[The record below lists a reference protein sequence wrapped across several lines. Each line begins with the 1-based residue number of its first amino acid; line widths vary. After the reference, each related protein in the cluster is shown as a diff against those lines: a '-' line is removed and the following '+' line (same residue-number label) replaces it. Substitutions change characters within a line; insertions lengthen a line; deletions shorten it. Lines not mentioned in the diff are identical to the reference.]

1 MAVERLQKILSN
13 AGVASRRSAEAMI
26 VAGRVAVNGKTLD
39 TLGARADPEKDEITV
54 DGTPVIRDRYRY
66 VALHKPAGVL
76 STTRDERGRPTVVSL
91 IGNPGANVHPIGRL
105 DQSSEGL
112 ILLTN
117 DGALTDLLTH
127 PRYEVRKEYLVAIDQ
142 ALGRK
147 GRQQLVRGVWHEGER
162 LKADSVQMV
171 SPSGSPERPDARW
184 LLIGLHGGRKREIR
198 RMLATVGRRVV
209 TLRRI
214 RIGPLA
220 LGALAL
226 GESRDLTSEEVD
238 ELYEVAKRAEA
249 NPRNVE
255 AADSPQAATPS
266 TEANPRDSAAADSPQ
281 GAAPSAEASPR
292 DSAAAD
298 SPQGATPSAET
309 NPRDSAATDSPQG
322 AAPSAETNPRDSAA
336 AESPQ
341 GATPSAE
348 TNPRD
353 SAAAD
358 SPQGAAPSTETN
370 PRDSA
375 AAESPQAAT
384 PSTEPQPPRLVA
396 IDGPAASGKSTL
408 ARALVERFG
417 YVLLD
422 TGLMYRAIALAAL
435 RAEVPASDEA
445 ACVKLAREGGLRLVI
460 AEREARVH
468 LAGEDVTDQLR
479 SPEVE
484 GAVSDYAAIAEVRR
498 ELVAQQRTF
507 AGAQPSVLVGRDIGS
522 VVLLDAPVKLFL
534 QASEEVRAQRRGEQA
549 AEWGRQ
555 QSASEASRDIS
566 SRDVTDST
574 RAASPLVVPEGAI
587 VIDSGELDADAMIAA
602 AMAAIE
608 ERTT

>member
-26 VAGRVAVNGKTLD
+26 VAGRVAVNGTTLD

-76 STTRDERGRPTVVSL
+76 STTRDERGRPTVMSL

-171 SPSGSPERPDARW
+171 SPSGSPDRPDARW
-184 LLIGLHGGRKREIR
+184 LLIALHGGRKREIR

-226 GESRDLTSEEVD
+226 GESRDLTPEEVD
-238 ELYEVAKRAEA
+238 ELYEVAKRADA
-249 NPRNVE
+249 NPRGVA

-266 TEANPRDSAAADSPQ
+266 AETNPPDSAATDSPQ
-281 GAAPSAEASPR
+281 GATPSAETNPP

-309 NPRDSAATDSPQG
+309 NPP
-322 AAPSAETNPRDSAA
+322 DSAA

-341 GATPSAE
+341 SATPSAE

-353 SAAAD
+353 GAAAD
-358 SPQGAAPSTETN
+358 SSQS
-370 PRDSA
+370 
-375 AAESPQAAT
+375 AT
-384 PSTEPQPPRLVA
+384 PSAEPRPPRLVA

-460 AEREARVH
+460 TEREARVH

>member
-26 VAGRVAVNGKTLD
+26 VAGRVAVNGKTLN

-76 STTRDERGRPTVVSL
+76 STTRDERGRPTVMSL

-147 GRQQLVRGVWHEGER
+147 GRQQLVRGVWHEGEH

-171 SPSGSPERPDARW
+171 SPSGSPNRPDARW

-255 AADSPQAATPS
+255 AAESPQA
-266 TEANPRDSAAADSPQ
+266 
-281 GAAPSAEASPR
+281 
-292 DSAAAD
+292 
-298 SPQGATPSAET
+298 
-309 NPRDSAATDSPQG
+309 
-322 AAPSAETNPRDSAA
+322 
-336 AESPQ
+336 
-341 GATPSAE
+341 ATPSAE

-358 SPQGAAPSTETN
+358 SPQATTPSAEANPPDSAAADSPQGPTPSAEAS

-375 AAESPQAAT
+375 AADSPQAAT

-422 TGLMYRAIALAAL
+422 TGLMYRAITLAAL

>member
-76 STTRDERGRPTVVSL
+76 STTRDERGRPTVMTL

-184 LLIGLHGGRKREIR
+184 LLIALHGGRKREIR

-220 LGALAL
+220 LGALGL
-226 GESRDLTSEEVD
+226 GESRDLTPEEVD
-238 ELYEVAKRAEA
+238 DLYEVAKRAEA
-249 NPRNVE
+249 NPRDVT

-266 TEANPRDSAAADSPQ
+266 AEASPRDSAATDSPQ
-281 GAAPSAEASPR
+281 GATPSAETNPPDSAATDSPQAATPSAEASPR

-298 SPQGATPSAET
+298 SPQAATPSAEAS
-309 NPRDSAATDSPQG
+309 PRDSAGADSP
-322 AAPSAETNPRDSAA
+322 PS
-336 AESPQ
+336 
-341 GATPSAE
+341 ATPSAE
-348 TNPRD
+348 PR
-353 SAAAD
+353 
-358 SPQGAAPSTETN
+358 
-370 PRDSA
+370 
-375 AAESPQAAT
+375 
-384 PSTEPQPPRLVA
+384 PPRLVA

-422 TGLMYRAIALAAL
+422 TGLMYRAITLAAL

-522 VVLLDAPVKLFL
+522 VVLPGAPVKLFL

-574 RAASPLVVPEGAI
+574 REASPLVVPEGAI

>member
-76 STTRDERGRPTVVSL
+76 STTRDERGRPTVMSL

-147 GRQQLVRGVWHEGER
+147 GRQQLVRGVWHEGEH

-171 SPSGSPERPDARW
+171 SPSGSPNRPDARW

-226 GESRDLTSEEVD
+226 GESRDLTPEEVD

-249 NPRNVE
+249 NPRNVA
-255 AADSPQAATPS
+255 AADSPQAATP
-266 TEANPRDSAAADSPQ
+266 N
-281 GAAPSAEASPR
+281 AEAS
-292 DSAAAD
+292 
-298 SPQGATPSAET
+298 
-309 NPRDSAATDSPQG
+309 
-322 AAPSAETNPRDSAA
+322 PRDSAA

-341 GATPSAE
+341 GATPTAE
-348 TNPRD
+348 ASPCD

-358 SPQGAAPSTETN
+358 SPQGPTPSAEAS

-375 AAESPQAAT
+375 AADSPQAAT

-422 TGLMYRAIALAAL
+422 TGLMYRAITLAAL

-484 GAVSDYAAIAEVRR
+484 GAVSDYSAIAEVRR

>member
-76 STTRDERGRPTVVSL
+76 STTRDERGRPTVMAL

-147 GRQQLVRGVWHEGER
+147 GRQQLVRGVWHEGEH

-171 SPSGSPERPDARW
+171 SPSGSPNRPDARW

-266 TEANPRDSAAADSPQ
+266 
-281 GAAPSAEASPR
+281 
-292 DSAAAD
+292 
-298 SPQGATPSAET
+298 AET
-309 NPRDSAATDSPQG
+309 NPRDSAAAESPQG
-322 AAPSAETNPRDSAA
+322 ATPSAETNPRDSAA

-353 SAAAD
+353 SAATD
-358 SPQGAAPSTETN
+358 SPQGPTPSAEAS

-375 AAESPQAAT
+375 AADSPQAAT

>member
-1 MAVERLQKILSN
+1 ME
-13 AGVASRRSAEAMI
+13 
-26 VAGRVAVNGKTLD
+26 
-39 TLGARADPEKDEITV
+39 
-54 DGTPVIRDRYRY
+54 
-66 VALHKPAGVL
+66 
-76 STTRDERGRPTVVSL
+76 
-91 IGNPGANVHPIGRL
+91 
-105 DQSSEGL
+105 
-112 ILLTN
+112 
-117 DGALTDLLTH
+117 
-127 PRYEVRKEYLVAIDQ
+127 PR
-142 ALGRK
+142 
-147 GRQQLVRGVWHEGER
+147 
-162 LKADSVQMV
+162 
-171 SPSGSPERPDARW
+171 
-184 LLIGLHGGRKREIR
+184 
-198 RMLATVGRRVV
+198 
-209 TLRRI
+209 
-214 RIGPLA
+214 
-220 LGALAL
+220 
-226 GESRDLTSEEVD
+226 
-238 ELYEVAKRAEA
+238 
-249 NPRNVE
+249 
-255 AADSPQAATPS
+255 
-266 TEANPRDSAAADSPQ
+266 
-281 GAAPSAEASPR
+281 
-292 DSAAAD
+292 
-298 SPQGATPSAET
+298 
-309 NPRDSAATDSPQG
+309 
-322 AAPSAETNPRDSAA
+322 
-336 AESPQ
+336 
-341 GATPSAE
+341 
-348 TNPRD
+348 
-353 SAAAD
+353 
-358 SPQGAAPSTETN
+358 
-370 PRDSA
+370 
-375 AAESPQAAT
+375 
-384 PSTEPQPPRLVA
+384 PPRLVA

>member
-147 GRQQLVRGVWHEGER
+147 GRQQLVRGVWHEGEH

-171 SPSGSPERPDARW
+171 SPSGSPNRPDARW

-226 GESRDLTSEEVD
+226 GESRDLTPEEVD

-249 NPRNVE
+249 NPRNVA
-255 AADSPQAATPS
+255 AADSPQAATP
-266 TEANPRDSAAADSPQ
+266 N
-281 GAAPSAEASPR
+281 AEASPR
-292 DSAAAD
+292 DSAAAE
-298 SPQGATPSAET
+298 SPQGATPTAET

-322 AAPSAETNPRDSAA
+322 P
-336 AESPQ
+336 
-341 GATPSAE
+341 TPSAE
-348 TNPRD
+348 ASPRD

-358 SPQGAAPSTETN
+358 
-370 PRDSA
+370 
-375 AAESPQAAT
+375 SPQAAT

-422 TGLMYRAIALAAL
+422 TGLMYRAITLAAL

>member
-147 GRQQLVRGVWHEGER
+147 GRQQLVRGVWHEGEH

-171 SPSGSPERPDARW
+171 SPSGSPNRPDARW

-226 GESRDLTSEEVD
+226 GESRDLTPEEVD

-266 TEANPRDSAAADSPQ
+266 
-281 GAAPSAEASPR
+281 AEASPR
-292 DSAAAD
+292 DSAAA
-298 SPQGATPSAET
+298 
-309 NPRDSAATDSPQG
+309 
-322 AAPSAETNPRDSAA
+322 
-336 AESPQ
+336 ESPQ
-341 GATPSAE
+341 AATPSAE

-358 SPQGAAPSTETN
+358 SPQRRARRPTLATARRQTRPRARRRARRPTPAATALRQTRHRQGPTPSAEAS

-375 AAESPQAAT
+375 AADSPQAAT

>member
-26 VAGRVAVNGKTLD
+26 VAGRVAVNGKTLN

-147 GRQQLVRGVWHEGER
+147 GRQQLVRGVWHEGEH

-171 SPSGSPERPDARW
+171 SPSGSPNRPDARW

-226 GESRDLTSEEVD
+226 GESRDLTPEEVD

-249 NPRNVE
+249 NPRNVA
-255 AADSPQAATPS
+255 AADSPQAATPNA
-266 TEANPRDSAAADSPQ
+266 EASPRDSAAAESPQ
-281 GAAPSAEASPR
+281 GATPTAEASPRDSAAAESPQGATPTAEASPR

-298 SPQGATPSAET
+298 SPQGATPS
-309 NPRDSAATDSPQG
+309 
-322 AAPSAETNPRDSAA
+322 
-336 AESPQ
+336 
-341 GATPSAE
+341 
-348 TNPRD
+348 
-353 SAAAD
+353 
-358 SPQGAAPSTETN
+358 
-370 PRDSA
+370 
-375 AAESPQAAT
+375 
-384 PSTEPQPPRLVA
+384 TEPKPPRLVA

-422 TGLMYRAIALAAL
+422 TGLMYRAITLAAL
-435 RAEVPASDEA
+435 RVEVPASDEA

-498 ELVAQQRTF
+498 ELVSQQRTF

-574 RAASPLVVPEGAI
+574 RAASPLVVPGDAI

>member
-76 STTRDERGRPTVVSL
+76 STTRDERGRPTVMSL

-147 GRQQLVRGVWHEGER
+147 GRQQLVRGVWHEGEH

-171 SPSGSPERPDARW
+171 SPSGSPDRPDARW

-255 AADSPQAATPS
+255 ATDSPQAATPS
-266 TEANPRDSAAADSPQ
+266 AEASPRDSAAADSLQ
-281 GAAPSAEASPR
+281 ATTPSAEANPPDSAAADSPQATTPSAGANPR

-322 AAPSAETNPRDSAA
+322 P
-336 AESPQ
+336 
-341 GATPSAE
+341 TPSAE
-348 TNPRD
+348 ASPRD

-358 SPQGAAPSTETN
+358 SPQ
-370 PRDSA
+370 
-375 AAESPQAAT
+375 AAT
-384 PSTEPQPPRLVA
+384 PSAEPRPPRLVA

-422 TGLMYRAIALAAL
+422 TGLMYRAITLAAL
-435 RAEVPASDEA
+435 QAEVPASDEA

-468 LAGEDVTDQLR
+468 LAEEDVTDQLR

-549 AEWGRQ
+549 SEWGRE